1 MVGSWGG
8 GETGGR
14 GGVDDRRGKRSDT
27 EGYKGTEQERVTQCK
42 CSRES
47 SIY

>member
-1 MVGSWGG
+1 MDVFLGGGGWWVVGGG

-27 EGYKGTEQERVTQCK
+27 EGYKGTEQERVT
-42 CSRES
+42 
-47 SIY
+47 